1 MLERYGHGGDLW
13 TAAEAFGKPRER
25 FVDYSSNMNPL
36 GPPEAVGRILAEQW
50 QEVVHYPDPAVRE
63 LTGKL
68 AAKHGVPAECVLVGN
83 GAAELIDLAVRVRRP
98 GVTGLVR
105 PSFAE
110 YEEAV
115 EKIDGRIVDL
125 PLEEANG
132 FTLRLA
138 DVQAA
143 AGRCDLLF
151 LGHPNNPT
159 GRLLPDDVVQALA
172 DGQIPAIVDE
182 AFLDFCPREEE
193 LTLARAAAQSPHLTV
208 IRSMTKF
215 YSIPGLRLGYA
226 VAHPQHIRE
235 MKRLQVPWSVNALSQ
250 WIGSA
255 VLEEREFA
263 RRTLAWVKDE
273 RERLRAGLQSLGLTV
288 YESDVNFVLFSLR
301 PLGLGVRALQAAMG
315 RRGILIR
322 DASLFSGLDETHCR
336 VAVKLREQNDALLDG
351 LRQSIAE
358 LLEARERATAA
369 ARRPEGSQSGDPI
382 SSGGPVPNPAST
394 PPLPADSASSKL
406 APTFML
412 QGTASDVGK
421 SLLTAALC
429 RILLQDGLRVAP
441 FKSQNMSLNSYV
453 TPDGKEIGRAQG
465 MQADACRIPATTD
478 MNPILLKPKK
488 DMVSQVVVHG
498 KPYRDLDARTYR
510 EKYLP
515 EAEAVVKE
523 ALARLRQAYDAV
535 VIEGA
540 GSPAEVNLKD
550 RDIVNMRLA
559 GWADAPV
566 LLVADI
572 DRGGVF
578 ASLVGTLEILS
589 PEERSRVKGFIINK
603 FRGDVTLLTPGIEWL
618 EKRTGKPVLG
628 VVPYLPQLG
637 LEDEDS
643 ASLDRKLAEGGL
655 GRADT
660 ALSEDMLDIAV
671 IRLPRLSNFTDIDPL
686 EYERDVR
693 LRFVDAAETFGSP
706 DAVIVP
712 GSKNTVD
719 DLLYLRERGLDRK
732 LLDFA
737 ENGGWVT
744 GICAGYQMLGEKLLD
759 PHAVESDQ
767 PALDGLGLFP
777 TQTVFAAEK
786 RTVRAAGTT
795 RLYAA
800 PGQKFAVEGYE
811 IHMGVTSFLRP
822 VDHPFELSH
831 PDTGAAEAGSSADG
845 AVCGDGRLWGTY
857 VHGILHNDDFR
868 RAWLNRIRAAK
879 GLEPLP
885 AELRFQERRE
895 AAFDRLA
902 AHVRAHLDMDRLY
915 EMIGWNKGRE
925 GFQ

>member
-25 FVDYSSNMNPL
+25 FVDFSSNMNPL

-68 AAKHGVPAECVLVGN
+68 AAKHGVPVECVLVGN

-98 GVTGLVR
+98 RVTGLVR

-115 EKIDGRIVDL
+115 EKIGGRIVDI
-125 PLEEANG
+125 PLDEANG
-132 FTLRLA
+132 FALRLA
-138 DVQAA
+138 DVQEA

-172 DGQIPAIVDE
+172 EGQIPAIVDE

-193 LTLARAAAQSPHLTV
+193 LTLARAAAQNPHLTV

-215 YSIPGLRLGYA
+215 YSIPGLRLGYV
-226 VAHPQHIRE
+226 VAHPQQIRE
-235 MKRLQVPWSVNALSQ
+235 MRRLQVPWSVNALSQ
-250 WIGSA
+250 WIGAA

-263 RRTLAWVKDE
+263 RRTLAWVKE
-273 RERLRAGLQSLGLTV
+273 EKEHLRAGLQTLGLTV

-301 PLGLGVRALQAAMG
+301 PLGLDVRALQAAMG

-322 DASLFSGLDETHCR
+322 DASLFPGLDETYCR
-336 VAVKLREQNDALLDG
+336 VAVKLREQNEALLDG

-358 LLEARERATAA
+358 LLKTRKRATAGEEA
-369 ARRPEGSQSGDPI
+369 AVARNPERSQ
-382 SSGGPVPNPAST
+382 SSGGAASNDCP
-394 PPLPADSASSKL
+394 PPLPAASASLKL

-578 ASLVGTLEILS
+578 ASLVGTLDILS
-589 PEERSRVKGFIINK
+589 PEERGRVKGIIINK

-628 VVPYLPQLG
+628 VIPYLPQLG

-643 ASLDRKLAEGGL
+643 ASLDRKLAEGKL
-655 GRADT
+655 GRSDT
-660 ALSEDMLDIAV
+660 TLSEDMLDIAV

-686 EYERDVR
+686 EYEHDVR
-693 LRFVDAAETFGSP
+693 LRFVDTAETFGSP

-719 DLLYLRERGLDRK
+719 DLLYLRDCGLDRK

-737 ENGGWVT
+737 KSGGWVT

-759 PHAVESDQ
+759 PNAVESDQ
-767 PALDGLGLFP
+767 PVLDGLGLFP
-777 TQTVFAAEK
+777 TQTEFAAEK

-795 RLYAA
+795 RLYAD
-800 PGQKFAVEGYE
+800 PGQTFEIGGYE

-831 PDTGAAEAGSSADG
+831 PDTGSAESGSSPDG
-845 AVCGDGRLWGTY
+845 AVCADGRLWGTY

-879 GLEPLP
+879 GLGPLP

-902 AHVRAHLDMDRLY
+902 AHVREHLDMERLY